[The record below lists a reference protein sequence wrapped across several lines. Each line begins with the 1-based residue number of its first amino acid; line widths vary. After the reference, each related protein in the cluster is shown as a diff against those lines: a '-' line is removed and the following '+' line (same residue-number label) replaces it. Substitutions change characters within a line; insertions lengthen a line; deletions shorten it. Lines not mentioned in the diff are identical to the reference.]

1 MSEPRS
7 TSSWRQSVAIRALL
21 VCAMAA
27 TVGLAVTPGAG
38 AAANDQHAAQPAA
51 SRLPDGKQT
60 TLRLY
65 VTSREAYEKWK
76 AAPDKVTVLDVR
88 TPEEY
93 VFIGHAEMAWNIPLA
108 AQSYQWDA
116 EKKQLP
122 MRPLPDFVA
131 RARKVTEP
139 EDTILVMCRSGGR
152 SAMAVNLLAKAGFR
166 NVYNITDGMEGD
178 EVKDP
183 DSVFNGQ
190 RLVNGWKNSG
200 LPWTY
205 KIDPERMVL
214 PEQR

>member
-76 AAPDKVTVLDVR
+76 AAPDEVTVLDVR